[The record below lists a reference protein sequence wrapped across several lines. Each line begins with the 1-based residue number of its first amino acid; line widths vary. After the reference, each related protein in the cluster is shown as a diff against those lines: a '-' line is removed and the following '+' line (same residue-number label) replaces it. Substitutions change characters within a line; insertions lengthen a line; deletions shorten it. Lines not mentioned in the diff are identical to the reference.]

1 MTKAIHTSGRRK
13 TAIARATLLP
23 GTGLIRYNNQ
33 MVDLIEPRLLR
44 ERLKEPAYL
53 AKKSISKV
61 DVLINTRGG
70 GVLGQIEAAR
80 LALARALV
88 AHDKK
93 LEKHFLEY
101 DRHMLVADVRRKEQ
115 CKPND
120 SKARAKRQK
129 SYR

>member
-1 MTKAIHTSGRRK
+1 MTKTIHTSGRRK
-13 TAIARATLLP
+13 TAIARATLSP
-23 GTGLIRYNNQ
+23 GTGLVRYNNK
-33 MVDLIEPRLLR
+33 MIDFIEPRLLR
-44 ERLKEPAYL
+44 ERLKEPLYL
-53 AKKSISKV
+53 AKKSIGAV
-61 DVLINTRGG
+61 NVMLDTRGG

-88 AHDKK
+88 AYDKK